1 MLEAIEALPVAVH
14 LRRSFVA
21 YPLVNAAHVFG
32 IAFLVASIVLADLR
46 LLGRLRTL
54 PPEAVT
60 RVLVPTAGLGLA
72 LALGSGVLLFAVQA
86 VDYAANP
93 AFLAK
98 LAVLALG
105 LANLGWVHATGALR
119 PFRDT
124 GTASPALRRAA
135 LVSLTAWPTVLV
147 AGRFVGYL

>member
-1 MLEAIEALPVAVH
+1 MLEAIEALPVAAY

-32 IAFLVASIVLADLR
+32 IAFLVGSIVLADLR
-46 LLGRLRTL
+46 LLGRLRAL
-54 PPEAVT
+54 SPEAVT
-60 RVLVPTAGLGLA
+60 RVLVPTAACGLA
-72 LALGSGVLLFAVQA
+72 LSLLSGVLLFAVQA

-105 LANLGWVHATGALR
+105 LANLSWVHATGALTA
-119 PFRDT
+119 FRAS
-124 GTASPALRRAA
+124 GNASPGLRRAA

-147 AGRFVGYL
+147 AGRFTGYL